1 MPEPAPSPE
10 TPAQKERQ
18 RRLLAQALTLGT
30 QLAAGMAVFA
40 GLGIYIDKRR
50 GGGQAGT
57 LAGIFLGLFY
67 GGYEVWKLVR
77 SLNENDRSGP
87 PPPAPS

>member
-1 MPEPAPSPE
+1 MPSPPVPPD

-40 GLGIYIDKRR
+40 GLGIYVDHRR
-50 GGGQAGT
+50 GGGEAGT
-57 LAGIFLGLFY
+57 LIGIFLGLFY
-67 GGYEVWKLVR
+67 GAYEVWKLVR
-77 SLNENDRSGP
+77 SLNDDATR
-87 PPPAPS
+87 PPAP